1 MAYKW
6 SRGRVDTGDLVS
18 SDDVDRDTKI
28 DFEEDQIKL
37 IANNTEYLA
46 IGTGSTNVEVSGVI
60 GFNGGVAIL
69 ENGRVGIGTDAPDYK
84 LDVAGN
90 VGVNQYI
97 YHNGDANTFINFT
110 DNRVRINAGGN
121 NHIDCQDNSSAPH
134 KVRINNGGNN
144 IDFVIKD
151 SSNNV
156 YFTADAS
163 TSRVGIGTETPSQA
177 LHVAGNLE
185 VSGNDARVKIHGFT
199 DSHPGLEFH
208 EAGTRKW
215 IIFNDYGD
223 DSLDFKTDSNT
234 RMVIKQDGNVGIGTD
249 SPDYTLDVAGN
260 IGADEYIYHNG
271 DDNTFIRFQDDSINL
286 QAGGADFITLTE
298 ASQDEVVIN
307 ESSTDM
313 DFRVE
318 SNQNTHMFHVDGQNQ
333 RIGIGT
339 NSAQSVLHI
348 VDPFDSVS
356 GQQKDVVL
364 IMKGQKEVGIK
375 LIADTANTVGE
386 TENPFIDFYSDGL
399 TDTSSRQNRL
409 ASLSLEGTAGTTMT
423 SSLASAFLID
433 AFCPNHAN
441 SALRV
446 LQIGNDSS
454 NNGHAARITLEGTN
468 GHVGIHTNNPSTEME
483 VIGTTKSDF
492 FATDV
497 TTQDLGSGTS
507 ATLSTASGIVLL
519 DAGSINGSDMGGGM
533 EVFSLAFPTPT
544 VSGQKLTIIAQN
556 ADTNNVFVLPSGL
569 VSGSFSSLHDS
580 SGISAITFVQIVEG
594 NHKAWYQIGK
604 GV

>member
-37 IANNTEYLA
+37 VANNTEYLA
-46 IGTGSTNVEVSGVI
+46 IGTGSTNVEVSGVV
-60 GFNGGVAIL
+60 GFNGGVQIL
-69 ENGRVGIGTDAPDYK
+69 ENGRVGIGTVAPDYK

-90 VGVNQYI
+90 IGINEYI
-97 YHNGDANTFINFT
+97 YHNGDANTFI
-110 DNRVRINAGGN
+110 R
-121 NHIDCQDNSSAPH
+121 
-134 KVRINNGGNN
+134 
-144 IDFVIKD
+144 
-151 SSNNV
+151 
-156 YFTADAS
+156 
-163 TSRVGIGTETPSQA
+163 
-177 LHVAGNLE
+177 L
-185 VSGNDARVKIHGFT
+185 
-199 DSHPGLEFH
+199 
-208 EAGTRKW
+208 
-215 IIFNDYGD
+215 
-223 DSLDFKTDSNT
+223 
-234 RMVIKQDGNVGIGTD
+234 
-249 SPDYTLDVAGN
+249 
-260 IGADEYIYHNG
+260 
-271 DDNTFIRFQDDSINL
+271 QDDSINF
-286 QAGGADFITLTE
+286 QAGAADFITLTE

-307 ESSTDM
+307 ENSTDI

-318 SNQNTHMFHVDGQNQ
+318 SNQNTHMFFIDGQNQ
-333 RIGIGT
+333 RIGVGT
-339 NSAQSVLHI
+339 NSPQSVLHI
-348 VDPFDSVS
+348 IDPFDSIGGS
-356 GQQKDVVL
+356 EKDAIIIL
-364 IMKGQKEVGIK
+364 KSKKEVGIK
-375 LIADTANTVGE
+375 LIADTANTAGE
-386 TENPFIDFYSDGL
+386 TENPFIDMYSDGL
-399 TDTSSRQNRL
+399 TDTSSRANRL
-409 ASLSLEGTAGTTMT
+409 ASISLEGTAGTTMT
-423 SSLASAFLID
+423 SSLAGAFMID

-441 SALRV
+441 SALRP

-468 GHVGIHTNNPSTEME
+468 GHVGIHTNDPSTEME

-544 VSGQKLTIIAQN
+544 ISGQKLTIIAQN

-594 NHKAWYQIGK
+594 SHKAWYQIGK